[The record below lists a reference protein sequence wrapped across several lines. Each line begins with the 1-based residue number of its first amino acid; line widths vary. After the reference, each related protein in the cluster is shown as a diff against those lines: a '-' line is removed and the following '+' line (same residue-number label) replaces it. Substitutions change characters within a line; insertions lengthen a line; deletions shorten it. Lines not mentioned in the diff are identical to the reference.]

1 MIKIGTGFLY
11 NGKNFL
17 DVRQGEAD
25 TLEDLRTWNLNIPP
39 GFEVCVDGVW
49 YVYNPEYTFD
59 SETGYF
65 RKRIDVELGDSVDF
79 SGVQSQIDE
88 LMTEVFPLSLTISG
102 GDTYELGSTQTP
114 HLTWTVKRKGSTV
127 NPTSATVDNSTE
139 GVSAD
144 KKSWTGSP
152 ITNTKTY
159 TVRVGYQGLTK
170 SGTASYTFRL
180 RKYYGVS
187 SSDTLGQL
195 NSDNERII
203 DVAREDLSGF
213 SSTWATGWTMGAT
226 DFNCTGGK
234 YPYYII
240 PSSYYNAD
248 TFKCWVGGLRN
259 TDLVVSMQKLTN
271 ASGYIDPQTGEPP
284 LYAVIRL
291 GTLQTGQ
298 LSIRFATE

>member
-39 GFEVCVDGVW
+39 GFEVCVDGIW

-65 RKRIDVELGDSVDF
+65 RKRIDVELGDSIDF
-79 SGVQSQIDE
+79 SGVQGQIDE
-88 LMTEVFPLSLTISG
+88 LMSEVFPLVLSISG
-102 GDTYELGSTQTP
+102 GGNTYELGSTQTP
-114 HLTWTVKRKGSTV
+114 HLSWTVTRKGSTV
-127 NPTSATVDNSTE
+127 NPTSATVDGSSE

-144 KKSWTGSP
+144 LKSWTGSS

-159 TVRVGYQGLTK
+159 TVRVGYQGLSK

-187 SSDTLGQL
+187 SKTTLD
-195 NSDNERII
+195 NSDILGLANK
-203 DVAREDLSGF
+203 S
-213 SSTWATGWTMGAT
+213 WATGWTMSAAT
-226 DFNCTGGK
+226 FDCTGGK
-234 YPYYII
+234 YPYYVI
-240 PSSYYNAD
+240 PSSYYD
-248 TFKCWVGGLRN
+248 PSTFKCWVGGLRN
-259 TDLVVSMQKLTN
+259 TDLVVNTQDVVN
-271 ASGYIDPQTGEPP
+271 ASGYTAS
-284 LYAVIRL
+284 YAVIRL

-298 LSIRFATE
+298 LSIRFGD